1 MSDWEEA
8 SEDYTSPSE
17 NSYIPPQGRGWYGKP
32 SNDGNFSE
40 RRPGFGRGRANRFGN
55 ATDNRNDTYN
65 TAQRNEFQVDSSSRG
80 YGRGG
85 GGFGRVNRDDSN
97 YSRGAGEN
105 RSDNFGRGGGENGF
119 SGSWRDRGNRESS
132 GGFGRSRGG
141 QGREKNS
148 TEMMVPSDE
157 IRFIIGWL
165 LLLIHIVN
173 LLTCFS
179 FYSTPCCDLFK
190 RILNVRF
197 GF

>member
-1 MSDWEEA
+1 MTDWEEA
-8 SEDYTSPSE
+8 SEDYNSTSE
-17 NSYIPPQGRGWYGKP
+17 NSYIPPRGRGWYEKP

-55 ATDNRNDTYN
+55 ATDSRNDTYN
-65 TAQRNEFQVDSSSRG
+65 TPQRNGFQVDSSSRG

-97 YSRGAGEN
+97 YSRGGEN
-105 RSDNFGRGGGENGF
+105 RSDKFGRGGDENGF

-141 QGREKNS
+141 QGRERNS

-165 LLLIHIVN
+165 LLLMYRESIN
-173 LLTCFS
+173 MLQLL
-179 FYSTPCCDLFK
+179 
-190 RILNVRF
+190 
-197 GF
+197 

>member
-1 MSDWEEA
+1 MTDWEEE

-17 NSYIPPQGRGWYGKP
+17 NSYIPPRGRGWYEKP

-55 ATDNRNDTYN
+55 ATDSRNDTYN
-65 TAQRNEFQVDSSSRG
+65 TVQRNGFQVDSSSRG

-97 YSRGAGEN
+97 YSRGGEN

-141 QGREKNS
+141 QGRERNS

-165 LLLIHIVN
+165 LLLMYRESIN
-173 LLTCFS
+173 MFQLL
-179 FYSTPCCDLFK
+179 
-190 RILNVRF
+190 
-197 GF
+197 